1 MAVTLGVDWE
11 DLTRWRVAM
20 FDWEHESYPEPKD
33 YILIPIFAVFFL
45 TVRII
50 LDNYLFEPAGRF
62 FVFGKGGYKLKGV
75 SEADKDALRKTLVKF
90 KESSWKLCYFLSAE
104 MFALAATYNEP
115 YFSDTM
121 KFWVGP
127 GTQNWPNQLC
137 KSKLKLLYTSAGGFY
152 TYSIF
157 ALVFW
162 ETRRKDFG
170 VSMSH
175 HVVTLALII
184 VSYWVRL
191 GRVGSMVLAL
201 HDASDV
207 FLEVAK
213 LTKYSGSELIPAV
226 AFVVFA
232 ISWIVLRLVILPFWI
247 IRSTSYEVLTVA
259 DRSQP
264 YGPLKY
270 YICNTLL
277 ISLFVLHIYWWVL
290 IWRTLMRQIKA
301 LGKVENDVRSDSE
314 EEDEKND

>member
-1 MAVTLGVDWE
+1 M
-11 DLTRWRVAM
+11 TRWRDAM
-20 FDWEHESYPEPKD
+20 LDWEHESYPEQKD
-33 YILIPIFAVFFL
+33 FSLIPLFAIFFF
-45 TVRII
+45 TVRFL
-50 LDNYLFEPAGRF
+50 LDGYVFEAAGRY
-62 FVFGKGGYKLKGV
+62 FVFGKGGCKLKGA
-75 SEADKDALRKTLVKF
+75 SEAEKDALRKTVVKF

-104 MFALAATYNEP
+104 IFALTATHDEAW
-115 YFSDTM
+115 FMDTM

-127 GTQNWPNQLC
+127 GDQIWPDQLC
-137 KSKLKLLYTSAGGFY
+137 KSKLKLLYMSAAGFY

-191 GRVGSMVLAL
+191 GRVGSVVLAL

-232 ISWIVLRLVILPFWI
+232 LSWIALRLVFLPFWV
-247 IRSTSYEVLTVA
+247 IRSTSYEVLSVA
-259 DRSQP
+259 DRHHP
-264 YGPLKY
+264 YAPLKY
-270 YICNTLL
+270 YVCNTLL

-290 IWRTLMRQIKA
+290 IWRTLLRQIKA
-301 LGKVENDVRSDSE
+301 LGKVDKDVRSDSE
-314 EEDEKND
+314 DEDLKEE